1 MKRKAMDVADLS
13 RIPTCAEFARLK
25 QELELLRAK
34 LPKWHRC
41 DEPDEDGFFDLPPE
55 SGSYFAQYE
64 TTWADGVT
72 RRYCEPLKAR
82 TAGRLTQKKQKK
94 IHVVFGVDFFWVGEK
109 DTTNIG

>member
-25 QELELLRAK
+25 QELESLRAK

-64 TTWADGVT
+64 TTWADGT
-72 RRYCEPLKAR
+72 TKRYCEPLEYDADPCDR
-82 TAGRLTQKKQKK
+82 PQPTNPRLATRWCESPEPPE
-94 IHVVFGVDFFWVGEK
+94 DFP
-109 DTTNIG
+109 

>member
-25 QELELLRAK
+25 QELESLRAK

-41 DEPDEDGFFDLPPE
+41 DEPDKDGFVDLPPE

-72 RRYCEPLKAR
+72 RRYCEPLEYDADDCDWPQ
-82 TAGRLTQKKQKK
+82 LTNHHRV
-94 IHVVFGVDFFWVGEK
+94 IRWCENPIPPEG
-109 DTTNIG
+109 